1 MKIIFLVL
9 LSICTLFSFELTLN
23 TGRENNQAFAVLH
36 ASNDLDFTCQKIVI
50 EDKIHFEC
58 EIIGVVDNKL
68 SNQSFTAFDLKFIKE
83 PQKIKMIILPK
94 MSARM
99 FDLSQ
104 NIYIDKELD
113 SSSAHKSKSFT
124 FIFTPELERAK
135 DYDGLDFNIN
145 FPHESLPY
153 VGALDLNSDPVIIPQ
168 SADINTY
175 LRIKNEYDK
184 ANYTQVVIDAQN
196 AINRYRGSI
205 FMNEFILYK
214 LRAQSQIYTQDPS
227 MRDQQV
233 LEKMIDEAK
242 NWNRT
247 FTSDKNFPEV
257 LHIMLRTYIAL
268 SQRAD
273 IEYTMSILNN
283 EQPNSYF
290 TQLARLDYADYIY
303 PLNEKERAIDIYE
316 DIYFNTKN
324 LDLAARA
331 AMSLIKDYLANNQID
346 KAVQY
351 VNTILKANP
360 EYFPKDMFRSLEL
373 AKLFNQHK
381 QYDISASIYE
391 DVFVKM
397 PKIDD
402 RYEQVLKDLALT
414 LAMTSRSSDANKYL
428 DLYMDNYLD
437 GKYLDEIRK
446 ANDEVFFA
454 LADNNATFLHQRY
467 ANLMKE
473 YAQKD
478 ENIVNKAL
486 SEDVALYYKEGN
498 LSAVLTYKDQIEN
511 KKLTNS
517 AKLLEQAAIQLLN
530 NDLKADNCINA
541 VNIFTQFNAYEI
553 GQKIENKKQMLA
565 CLMRTSN
572 MQQAMDYIDKNHNE
586 DSIFYGLQKASI
598 LYDNKQY
605 PLALNIAREIANSR
619 ILKSDEENFKAYYL
633 QFLSYLKMDDYNMAI
648 KILQI
653 LESFPMN
660 FTMVEAY
667 DNLLIYA
674 NDHNMQTTILTYAPK
689 AIDYQNL
696 KGINLFS
703 PNLEFIYLDT
713 LAKTNQ
719 NQEALA
725 VLIDLLKLKLSDEDR
740 ARALYIQ
747 SMTYERM
754 QNTQAQK
761 ESLKQCLELK
771 TTSNW
776 QNLCRDK
783 NQILAQ

>member
-36 ASNDLDFTCQKIVI
+36 ASNDLDFTCQKITI

-68 SNQSFTAFDLKFIKE
+68 NDQSFTAFDLKFIKE

-184 ANYTQVVIDAQN
+184 ANYAQVITDAQN

-214 LRAQSQIYTQDPS
+214 LRAQSQIYTQDPN

-257 LHIMLRTYIAL
+257 LYIMLRTYIAL

-283 EQPNSYF
+283 EQPNNYF

-303 PLNEKERAIDIYE
+303 SLGEKERAIDIYE
-316 DIYFNTKN
+316 NIYFNTQN

-331 AMSLIKDYLANNQID
+331 AMGLIKDYLVNNQIN

-381 QYDISASIYE
+381 QFDISASIYE
-391 DVFVKM
+391 DVFAKM
-397 PKIDD
+397 PKIDS

-414 LAMTSRSSDANKYL
+414 LAMTSRSSDAKKYL

-478 ENIVNKAL
+478 ENIANRAL

-498 LSAVLTYKDQIEN
+498 LSAVLTYKDQIEQ
-511 KKLTNS
+511 KKLADS
-517 AKLLEQAAIQLLN
+517 VKLLEQAATQLLN
-530 NDLKADNCINA
+530 KDLKADNCINA
-541 VNIFTQFNAYEI
+541 VKVFTQFNSYEI

-565 CLMRTSN
+565 CLIRTSN
-572 MQQAMDYIDKNHNE
+572 MQQAMDYIDKNYNE
-586 DSIFYGLQKASI
+586 DSIYYGLQKASI
-598 LYDNKQY
+598 LYDDKQY
-605 PLALNIAREIANSR
+605 PSVLNIAREISNSR

-633 QFLSYLKMDDYNMAI
+633 QFLSYLKMNDYNMAI

-674 NDHNMQTTILTYAPK
+674 NDHNMQTTILNYAPK
-689 AIDYQNL
+689 AINYQNL

-719 NQEALA
+719 NQESLA
-725 VLIDLLKLKLSDEDR
+725 VLTDLLKLKLSDEDR

-754 QNTQAQK
+754 QNVQAQK
-761 ESLKQCLELK
+761 ESLRQCLELK

-783 NQILAQ
+783 SQILAQ

>member
-36 ASNDLDFTCQKIVI
+36 ASNDLDFTCQKITV
-50 EDKIHFEC
+50 EDRIHFEC
-58 EIIGVVDNKL
+58 EIVGIVDNQLKDQ
-68 SNQSFTAFDLKFIKE
+68 NFTAFDLKFIKE

-113 SSSAHKSKSFT
+113 SSTMHKSKSFT

-153 VGALDLNSDPVIIPQ
+153 VGALDLNSNPVIIPQ

-184 ANYTQVVIDAQN
+184 ANYTQVITDAQN

-247 FTSDKNFPEV
+247 FTSDRNFPEV
-257 LHIMLRTYIAL
+257 LYIMLRTYIAL

-290 TQLARLDYADYIY
+290 TQLARLNYADYIY
-303 PLNEKERAIDIYE
+303 SLDEKERAIDIYE
-316 DIYFNTKN
+316 NIYFNTKN

-331 AMSLIKDYLANNQID
+331 AMGLIKDYLLNNQIN

-360 EYFPKDMFRSLEL
+360 EYFPKDMFRSLEI

-381 QYDISASIYE
+381 QYDISANIYE
-391 DVFVKM
+391 DVFAKM
-397 PKIDD
+397 PKIDS

-414 LAMTSRSSDANKYL
+414 LTMTSRSSDAKKYL

-478 ENIVNKAL
+478 ENIANKAL

-498 LSAVLTYKDQIEN
+498 LSAVLAYKDQIEQN
-511 KKLTNS
+511 KLANS
-517 AKLLEQAAIQLLN
+517 IKLLEQAATRLLN
-530 NDLKADNCINA
+530 KDLKADNCINA
-541 VNIFTQFNAYEI
+541 VKVFTQFNSYEV

-565 CLMRTSN
+565 CLIRTSN
-572 MQQAMDYIDKNHNE
+572 MQQAMDYIDKNYNE
-586 DSIFYGLQKASI
+586 DSIYYGLQKASI
-598 LYDNKQY
+598 LYDDKQY
-605 PLALNIAREIANSR
+605 PLVLNIAREISNSR
-619 ILKSDEENFKAYYL
+619 ILKSEEENFKAYYL
-633 QFLSYLKMDDYNMAI
+633 QFLSYLKLNDYNMAI

-674 NDHNMQTTILTYAPK
+674 NDHNMQTTILNYAPK

-719 NQEALA
+719 NQESLA
-725 VLIDLLKLKLSDEDR
+725 VLTDLLKLKLSDEDR

-754 QNTQAQK
+754 QNVQAQK
-761 ESLKQCLELK
+761 ESLRQCLELK

-783 NQILAQ
+783 SQILAQ

>member
-1 MKIIFLVL
+1 MRILFLIL
-9 LSICTLFSFELTLN
+9 LSFLNAFAFELVLN

-36 ASNDLDFTCQKIVI
+36 ASNDLEFTCQKFITEAKV
-50 EDKIHFEC
+50 HFEC
-58 EIIGVVDNKL
+58 DIAGMVDNKL
-68 SNQSFTAFDLKFIKE
+68 KDQSFSAFDLKFIQE
-83 PQKIKMIILPK
+83 AQKIKMIILPK
-94 MSARM
+94 IQARM
-99 FDLSQ
+99 FDTSQ
-104 NIYIDKELD
+104 NIYIDKEL
-113 SSSAHKSKSFT
+113 SSSSSHKSKAFT
-124 FIFTPELERAK
+124 FIFAPELAPIK

-153 VGALDLNSDPVIIPQ
+153 VGALDLNSDPVVIPQ

-175 LRIKNEYDK
+175 LRIKKEYDK
-184 ANYTQVVIDAQN
+184 ANYNQVVIDAQN

-205 FMNEFILYK
+205 FTSEFILYK
-214 LRAQSQIYTQDPS
+214 LRAQNKLYTQDPS
-227 MRDQQV
+227 MRDQQI
-233 LEKMIDEAK
+233 LEKMIDDAK
-242 NWNRT
+242 NWTRT
-247 FTSDKNFPEV
+247 FTSDKNFSEV

-268 SQRAD
+268 AQRAD
-273 IEYTMSILNN
+273 VEYTMSILDN
-283 EQPNSYF
+283 EQPNNYF
-290 TQLARLDYADYIY
+290 TQLSKLDYADYIY
-303 PLNEKERAIDIYE
+303 NLNEKEKAVNIYE
-316 DIYFNTKN
+316 NTYFNTKN

-331 AMSLIKDYLANNQID
+331 AMSLAKNLLLNEQVN
-346 KAVQY
+346 KAIEY
-351 VNTILKANP
+351 INTILKANP
-360 EYFPKDMFRSLEL
+360 EYFGKDIPRSLEL
-373 AKLFNQHK
+373 AKLFNQK
-381 QYDISASIYE
+381 GQFDISASIYE

>member
-36 ASNDLDFTCQKIVI
+36 ASNDLDFTCQKITI

-175 LRIKNEYDK
+175 LRIKKEYDK
-184 ANYTQVVIDAQN
+184 ANYNQVVIDAQN

-205 FMNEFILYK
+205 FTSEFILYK
-214 LRAQSQIYTQDPS
+214 LRAQNKLYTQDPS

-414 LAMTSRSSDANKYL
+414 LAMTSRSSDAKKYL
-428 DLYMDNYLD
+428 DLYMDDYLD
-437 GKYLDEIRK
+437 GKYLDEIKK
-446 ANDEVFFA
+446 ASDEVFFA
-454 LADNNATFLHQRY
+454 LGDNNASFLHQRY
-467 ANLMKE
+467 TDLMKQ
-473 YAQKD
+473 YANKD
-478 ENIVNKAL
+478 ENIANKAL
-486 SEDVALYYKEGN
+486 DEDVALYYKEGN
-498 LSAVLTYKDQIEN
+498 FSAILAYKDLIES
-511 KKLTNS
+511 KKIPNATQF
-517 AKLLEQAAIQLLN
+517 LEKAAI
-530 NDLKADNCINA
+530 NDLKNAIKADNCINA
-541 VNIFTQFNAYEI
+541 ANIFMRFSAYDI

-565 CLMRTSN
+565 CLIRTSN
-572 MQQAMDYIDKNHNE
+572 VEQALDYIDKNYNE

-598 LYDNKQY
+598 LFDNKQY
-605 PLALNIAREIANSR
+605 PQVIKISKDIANSR
-619 ILKSDEENFKAYYL
+619 ILKSDDENFKAYYL
-633 QFLSYLKMDDYNMAI
+633 QFLSLLRLNDYNQAI

-660 FTMVEAY
+660 FSMVEAY
-667 DNLLIYA
+667 DALLSYA

-689 AIDYQNL
+689 AIDYQNF

-703 PNLEFIYLDT
+703 PNLEFIYLDALT
-713 LAKTNQ
+713 KINK
-719 NQEALA
+719 NEESLA
-725 VLIDLLKLKLSDEDR
+725 VLTDLLKLKLSDEDR

-747 SMTYERM
+747 ALTYERM
-754 QNTQAQK
+754 QNIQAEK
-761 ESLKQCLELK
+761 ESLKQCLEIK
-771 TTSNW
+771 SASNW
-776 QNLCRDK
+776 QNLCKSK
-783 NQILAQ
+783 NQILNQ